1 MDVLID
7 TNILV
12 RRINRHDPQYR
23 DARDALKAIEARGD
37 RICVAPQNIIEFW
50 NVATR
55 PADRNG
61 LSLTPEVADRVAG
74 RIEESSHMLTETID
88 VCREWRKLVVLH
100 SVSGLKVYDAR
111 LVAVSIVHGLRTLLT
126 FNVADFRRYAG
137 MEILHPRE
145 LVNG

>member
-61 LSLTPEVADRVAG
+61 LSLTPEVANRVAG
-74 RIEESSHMLTETID
+74 RIEESFHILSHVD
-88 VCREWRKLVVLH
+88 
-100 SVSGLKVYDAR
+100 
-111 LVAVSIVHGLRTLLT
+111 
-126 FNVADFRRYAG
+126 
-137 MEILHPRE
+137 
-145 LVNG
+145 